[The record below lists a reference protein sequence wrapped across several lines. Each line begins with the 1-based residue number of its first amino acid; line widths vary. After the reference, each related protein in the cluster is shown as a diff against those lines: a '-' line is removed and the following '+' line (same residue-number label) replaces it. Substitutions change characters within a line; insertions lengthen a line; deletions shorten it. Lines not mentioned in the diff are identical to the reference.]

1 MQKIITFVLML
12 FISTSAAMA
21 DPAKKTQNE
30 GQDKFQHE
38 LSRCAAFYEILS
50 GCLSDEDQQK
60 KEMTALSKKTIQ
72 QAMQFGMKINMKV
85 DKILS
90 RLRSERATMISD
102 IQGKCANY
110 SVLVKQN
117 FENCS
122 YVSTLAKKW
131 VKDWK
136 PDSRGSASE

>member
-30 GQDKFQHE
+30 GQDKFQQE

-50 GCLSDEDQQK
+50 GCLSDEDEQK
-60 KEMTALSKKTIQ
+60 NKMTALSKKTIQ
-72 QAMQFGMKINMKV
+72 QAMQFGIKINMKV

-102 IQGKCANY
+102 IQGKCVNY
-110 SVLVKQN
+110 SVLVKRN
-117 FENCS
+117 FDNCD
-122 YVSTLAKKW
+122 YVTTLAKKW
-131 VKDWK
+131 VKDWQ